1 MTLYGS
7 DLLKQIYAAYLE
19 RYQKALARG
28 YDAEGERYHWL
39 YNELLCRV
47 QRLKEALLYMEALPH
62 FLNGTDEDHALQ
74 YIMGY
79 RSCAAI
85 HYGIY
90 LQAVS
95 PGEHRLL

>member
-19 RYQKALARG
+19 RYQKALERG

-47 QRLKEALLYMEALPH
+47 QRLKEALL
-62 FLNGTDEDHALQ
+62 
-74 YIMGY
+74 
-79 RSCAAI
+79 
-85 HYGIY
+85 
-90 LQAVS
+90 
-95 PGEHRLL
+95 

>member
-1 MTLYGS
+1 MMTLYGS

-19 RYQKALARG
+19 RYQKALERG
-28 YDAEGERYHWL
+28 YDVEGERYHWL

-47 QRLKEALLYMEALPH
+47 QRLREALLYMG
-62 FLNGTDEDHALQ
+62 GTSTFPERRRR
-74 YIMGY
+74 G
-79 RSCAAI
+79 SCAAI

>member
-19 RYQKALARG
+19 RYQKALERG
-28 YDAEGERYHWL
+28 YDVEGERYHWL

-47 QRLKEALLYMEALPH
+47 QRLRE
-62 FLNGTDEDHALQ
+62 GTSTFPERRRR
-74 YIMGY
+74 G
-79 RSCAAI
+79 SCAAI

>member
-39 YNELLCRV
+39 SITSC
-47 QRLKEALLYMEALPH
+47 
-62 FLNGTDEDHALQ
+62 
-74 YIMGY
+74 
-79 RSCAAI
+79 CAAFS
-85 HYGIY
+85 G
-90 LQAVS
+90 
-95 PGEHRLL
+95 